1 MLIILELML
10 VQKLERMKLEE
21 EARQTSL
28 HASSSVSSWDM
39 RKLQALQRRIPQLYV
54 DFTILDYC
62 NSVNYEGRKCLN
74 CSCKCLQVFVS

>member
-10 VQKLERMKLEE
+10 VQKLELMKVEE

-28 HASSSVSSWDM
+28 HASRSCWDM
-39 RKLQALQRRIPQLYV
+39 RKLQALQRRIAQLYV

-62 NSVNYEGRKCLN
+62 SSVNYEGRKCLS